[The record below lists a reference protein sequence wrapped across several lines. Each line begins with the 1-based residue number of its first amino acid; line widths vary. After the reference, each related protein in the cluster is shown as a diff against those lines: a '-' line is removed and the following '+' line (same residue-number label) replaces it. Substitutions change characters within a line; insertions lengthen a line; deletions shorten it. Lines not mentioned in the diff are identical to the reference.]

1 MSSNLRVNRVCEY
14 CNNSFIA
21 KTTRTRFCSTICNGR
36 NNKMLVRN
44 LKIEDSNLETLSK
57 VNEKF
62 PVKIEEVKNKDFLTV
77 RDASQLLNMST
88 KTIYRLIERKEIN
101 SFSFSARKTL
111 IRRKDIDAYF
121 DNNLKEI
128 KRSKDNTA
136 IEISLDNSYT
146 TQEVQKKFNISNG
159 ALYNL
164 IIRFKI
170 PKKKQGKYTLVRKED
185 IDSIFN

>member
-1 MSSNLRVNRVCEY
+1 MSSNLSVNRVCEY

-44 LKIEDSNLETLSK
+44 LKIKDSNLETLSK
-57 VNEKF
+57 VKEKSL
-62 PVKIEEVKNKDFLTV
+62 VKIEEVKNKDFLTV
-77 RDASQLLNMST
+77 RDASELLNMST

-101 SFSFSARKTL
+101 SFSFSVRKTL

-121 DNNLKEI
+121 DNNLKEL
-128 KRSKDNTA
+128 KRSKESTA

-146 TQEVQKKFNISNG
+146 IQEAQKKFNISNG

-164 IIRFKI
+164 IVRFKI
-170 PKKKQGKYTLVRKED
+170 PKKKQGKYTLIRKED